1 MKRISALITVF
12 FIFNL
17 LAIPIYAQPSTAND
31 AAKGQEIE
39 IIVEPS
45 GKSAQPGSWTFL
57 EELEEQLELAAE
69 AAILIEQKTKV

>member
-31 AAKGQEIE
+31 AAEGQEIE

-45 GKSAQPGSWTFL
+45 EESDRKS
-57 EELEEQLELAAE
+57 
-69 AAILIEQKTKV
+69 VV